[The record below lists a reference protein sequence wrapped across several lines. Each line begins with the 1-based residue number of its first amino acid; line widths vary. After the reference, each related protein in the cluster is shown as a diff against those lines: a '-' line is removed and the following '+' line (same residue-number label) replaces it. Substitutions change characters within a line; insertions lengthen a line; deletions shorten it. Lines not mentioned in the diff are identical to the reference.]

1 MCENSLINLLSR
13 FKPVSGMKRRA
24 FLSLLSVVAVAW
36 PLAVRA
42 QQRALVAIVNLQ
54 STRALGALLVCF
66 LKDSA
71 L

>member
-13 FKPVSGMKRRA
+13 LKPVSGMKRRA
-24 FLSLLSVVAVAW
+24 FLSLLSVAAVAW

-54 STRALGALLVCF
+54 SDEGSGRPASRPLQPI
-66 LKDSA
+66 
-71 L
+71 